1 MHRQHRRA
9 DVDRGDAEAGGGEWP
24 DGAAAGQVGPHDEP
38 LHRDA
43 GGAWRADEQH
53 FAPVAGLITHAVEQ
67 HAAGTGLQVTRLAF
81 EILGVIPAQESEVL
95 VETLR
100 PGRTIQLL
108 EATMTVAGRT
118 VVRGRAW
125 LLSRQDTAAVAG
137 GEPEPMPPP
146 AQFPE
151 WDGPA
156 TWPGG
161 YIASLDIRRSADA
174 APGRASAWLSTAV
187 GLLDGEPVGPL
198 ARYVGL
204 IDTANGIAVR
214 QAPGEWMFPNLD
226 LTVHLHRQP
235 VGGPVGLDTTVVFGP
250 DGVGLTSS
258 VLHDALGAVGRAEQV
273 LTVRPLGA
281 HAP

>member
-1 MHRQHRRA
+1 VTDSYYTRLDDTRFLPTVH
-9 DVDRGDAEAGGGEWP
+9 
-24 DGAAAGQVGPHDEP
+24 
-38 LHRDA
+38 A

-53 FAPVAGLITHAVEQ
+53 FAPVAGLITHAIER
-67 HAAGTGLQVTRLAF
+67 HAAGTGLQVSRLAF

-108 EATMTVAGRT
+108 EATMTVAGRA

-125 LLSRQDTAAVAG
+125 LLSRQDTEAVAG
-137 GEPEPMPPP
+137 GGPEPMDPPE
-146 AQFPE
+146 AFPV
-151 WDGPA
+151 WDGPG

-161 YIASLDIRRSADA
+161 YIASLDVRRAADG
-174 APGRASAWLSTAV
+174 PGRARAWLSTAV
-187 GLLDGEPVGPL
+187 HVLDGEDVGPL
-198 ARYVGL
+198 ARFVRL

-214 QAPGEWMFPNLD
+214 RPPGEWMFPNLD

-258 VLHDALGAVGRAEQV
+258 VLHDARGAVGRAEQI

>member
-1 MHRQHRRA
+1 VSSSYYTR
-9 DVDRGDAEAGGGEWP
+9 V
-24 DGAAAGQVGPHDEP
+24 GATRFLPTAH
-38 LHRDA
+38 A

-67 HAAGTGLQVTRLAF
+67 HAAGTGLLVSRLAF

-108 EATMTVAGRT
+108 EATMTVAGRP

-125 LLSRQDTAAVAG
+125 LLSRQATAAVAG
-137 GEPEPMPPP
+137 GEPEPLAPPE
-146 AQFPE
+146 QFPQ
-151 WDGPA
+151 WNGPG

-174 APGRASAWLSTAV
+174 APGRARAWLSTAV
-187 GLLDGEPVGPL
+187 DLIDGEQVGPL
-198 ARYVGL
+198 ARFVGL

-214 QAPGEWMFPNLD
+214 QPPGEWMFPNLD

-235 VGGPVGLDTTVVFGP
+235 VGLPVGLDTTVVFGP

-258 VLHDALGAVGRAEQV
+258 VLHDARGAVGRAEQV

>member
-1 MHRQHRRA
+1 MSSYYTR
-9 DVDRGDAEAGGGEWP
+9 VDATRFRP
-24 DGAAAGQVGPHDEP
+24 TPH
-38 LHRDA
+38 A
-43 GGAWRADEQH
+43 GGAWRDDEQH
-53 FAPVAGLITHAVEQ
+53 FAPVAGLLTHAIEG
-67 HAAGTGLQVTRLAF
+67 HAAGTGLQVGRLTF
-81 EILGVIPAQESEVL
+81 EILGVIPAQESEVR

-100 PGRTIQLL
+100 AGRTIQLL

-125 LLSRQDTAAVAG
+125 LLSRQDTTAVAG
-137 GEPEPMPPP
+137 GEPGPMPPADELP
-146 AQFPE
+146 V
-151 WDGPA
+151 WDGPG

-161 YIASLDIRRSADA
+161 YIASLDVRRSAEE
-174 APGRASAWLSTAV
+174 PGRARAWLSTGVALV
-187 GLLDGEPVGPL
+187 DGEPVGQL
-198 ARYVGL
+198 ARFVGL

-214 QAPGEWMFPNLD
+214 QPPGEWMFPNLD

-258 VLHDALGAVGRAEQV
+258 VLHDARGAVGRAEQI

-281 HAP
+281 RA